1 MLIQCL
7 LVGLGGSIGAV
18 LRYLIENWAAELSKL
33 LNFPFGTFAANILG
47 CLLIGFLFG
56 IISISNVI
64 SSRAKL
70 FLITG
75 FLGGLTTFSLFDLEI
90 FEFILKSELIMAL
103 LNAFIQVIV
112 GLFAV
117 WVGFIA
123 ANILAKKFYYKRLSD

>member
-123 ANILAKKFYYKRLSD
+123 ANILAKKIYYKRLSD